1 MRKHPVLVSAV
12 LTALV
17 CGCVAVAVSS
27 SAPDA
32 GNAEVAA
39 GASMDSTSSA
49 VLGYAVY
56 WDEWP
61 DTVTAAP
68 AEVAEAMEPV
78 VAVAEPEK
86 PAPVGET
93 GSASPSGKTTAPSP
107 SKPAPVPAPVPAPA
121 PTPAPTP
128 APAPTP
134 PPAAAAPEVIG
145 GYGASIASYINP
157 SATYDSA
164 LQSQCIA
171 QAKRMALASALSH
184 SSYAPESCASF
195 GDGMT
200 ALGGGGG
207 GVAGALF
214 GHCPQ
219 LGSCSRLGVGL
230 VLYSGTLWVVAQG
243 GE

>member
-17 CGCVAVAVSS
+17 CGGVIVAASM

-32 GNAEVAA
+32 GGTAAAA
-39 GASMDSTSSA
+39 GASPDPASSA
-49 VLGYAVY
+49 VPGYAIY

-68 AEVAEAMEPV
+68 AEVAESSETV
-78 VAVAEPEK
+78 VAVAA
-86 PAPVGET
+86 PATSAPAGET
-93 GSASPSGKTTAPSP
+93 GSASSSGKAAAPSP
-107 SKPAPVPAPVPAPA
+107 SKPAPAPEPA
-121 PTPAPTP
+121 P

-134 PPAAAAPEVIG
+134 PPAPAAPEVVG

-184 SSYAPESCASF
+184 SSYAPESCAKF

-207 GVAGALF
+207 GVAGALY

-219 LGSCSRLGVGL
+219 LGSCSRIGVGL
-230 VLYSGTLWVVAQG
+230 VLYNGTLWAVAQG

>member
-1 MRKHPVLVSAV
+1 MRKHPVLISAV

-17 CGCVAVAVSS
+17 CGCVGVVASW
-27 SAPDA
+27 SAPETGSAQAPADPA
-32 GNAEVAA
+32 SSGAA
-39 GASMDSTSSA
+39 GYSA
-49 VLGYAVY
+49 Y
-56 WDEWP
+56 WEEWP

-68 AEVAEAMEPV
+68 AGVAEATETV
-78 VAVAEPEK
+78 VAVVAPET
-86 PAPVGET
+86 PAPAGET
-93 GSASPSGKTTAPSP
+93 GSASSSGKTTAPRP
-107 SKPAPVPAPVPAPA
+107 SKPAPAPAPAPAPVPA
-121 PTPAPTP
+121 P

-134 PPAAAAPEVIG
+134 PPASAAPEVIG

-157 SATYDSA
+157 SATYDST
-164 LQSQCIA
+164 LQSPCIA

-207 GVAGALF
+207 GVAGALY

-230 VLYSGTLWVVAQG
+230 VLYNGKLWAVAQG

>member
-1 MRKHPVLVSAV
+1 MRKHPVLVSGV

-17 CGCVAVAVSS
+17 CGGVIVAASM
-27 SAPDA
+27 SALDA
-32 GNAEVAA
+32 GGGAAAA
-39 GASMDSTSSA
+39 GASPDHASSA
-49 VLGYAVY
+49 VLGYAIY

-68 AEVAEAMEPV
+68 AKVAESPEAV
-78 VAVAEPEK
+78 VAVAAPDTSA
-86 PAPVGET
+86 PAGET
-93 GSASPSGKTTAPSP
+93 GSASSSGKATAPSP
-107 SKPAPVPAPVPAPA
+107 SKLAPVPAPA
-121 PTPAPTP
+121 PAP

-134 PPAAAAPEVIG
+134 PPAPAAPEVIG
-145 GYGASIASYINP
+145 GYGASIANYINP
-157 SATYDSA
+157 SAAYDSA

-207 GVAGALF
+207 GVAGALY

-230 VLYSGTLWVVAQG
+230 VLYNGTLWAVAQG

>member
-1 MRKHPVLVSAV
+1 MRKHPVLISAV

-17 CGCVAVAVSS
+17 CGCVAVAASL
-27 SAPDA
+27 SAPGA
-32 GNAEVAA
+32 GNAEAAA
-39 GASMDSTSSA
+39 GNSPDSASSA
-49 VLGYAVY
+49 VLGYAIY

-61 DTVTAAP
+61 DTVTSAP
-68 AEVAEAMEPV
+68 AGVAYATETV
-78 VAVAEPEK
+78 VAVAAPETS
-86 PAPVGET
+86 APVGET
-93 GSASPSGKTTAPSP
+93 GSASSSGKTTAPSA
-107 SKPAPVPAPVPAPA
+107 SKPAPVPAPAPEPAPAPAPAPA
-121 PTPAPTP
+121 PTPAP
-128 APAPTP
+128 AP
-134 PPAAAAPEVIG
+134 AAPEVIG
-145 GYGASIASYINP
+145 GYGASIANYINP

-171 QAKRMALASALSH
+171 QAKRMALAGALSH
-184 SSYAPESCASF
+184 SSYAPESCAKF

-207 GVAGALF
+207 GVAGALY

-230 VLYSGTLWVVAQG
+230 VLHNGTLWAVAQG

>member
-17 CGCVAVAVSS
+17 CGGVIVAASM
-27 SAPDA
+27 SASDTGGA
-32 GNAEVAA
+32 QAAA
-39 GASMDSTSSA
+39 GASPDSASS
-49 VLGYAVY
+49 VVPGYPIY

-68 AEVAEAMEPV
+68 AEVAESPETV
-78 VAVAEPEK
+78 LAVAAPDTSA
-86 PAPVGET
+86 PAGET
-93 GSASPSGKTTAPSP
+93 GSASPSGRTTTPSP
-107 SKPAPVPAPVPAPA
+107 SKPAPAPEPAPA
-121 PTPAPTP
+121 PAP

-134 PPAAAAPEVIG
+134 PPAPAATEVVG

-157 SATYDSA
+157 SAIYDSA

-184 SSYAPESCASF
+184 SSYAPESCAKF

-207 GVAGALF
+207 GVAGALY

-230 VLYSGTLWVVAQG
+230 VLYNGTLWAVAQG

>member
-17 CGCVAVAVSS
+17 CGGVIVAASM

-32 GNAEVAA
+32 GGAAAAA
-39 GASMDSTSSA
+39 GASPDRASSA
-49 VLGYAVY
+49 VPGYAIY

-68 AEVAEAMEPV
+68 AEVAESPETV
-78 VAVAEPEK
+78 VAVVTPETLA
-86 PAPVGET
+86 PAGET
-93 GSASPSGKTTAPSP
+93 GPANSSSKTTAPSP
-107 SKPAPVPAPVPAPA
+107 SKPAPVPAPAPEPAPAPA

-128 APAPTP
+128 PPAP
-134 PPAAAAPEVIG
+134 AAPEVIG
-145 GYGASIASYINP
+145 GYGASIANYINP

-184 SSYAPESCASF
+184 SSYAPESCAKF

-207 GVAGALF
+207 GVAGALY

-219 LGSCSRLGVGL
+219 LGSSSRIGVGL
-230 VLYSGTLWVVAQG
+230 VLYNGTLWAVAQG

>member
-17 CGCVAVAVSS
+17 CGGVIVAASM

-32 GNAEVAA
+32 GGA
-39 GASMDSTSSA
+39 GAAWGNSPDSTSSA
-49 VLGYAVY
+49 VSGYSIY

-68 AEVAEAMEPV
+68 AEVAEAVETVM
-78 VAVAEPEK
+78 AVATPETS
-86 PAPVGET
+86 APVGET
-93 GSASPSGKTTAPSP
+93 GSASSSGRTTAPSS
-107 SKPAPVPAPVPAPA
+107 SKPAPAPEPAPA
-121 PTPAPTP
+121 PAP

-134 PPAAAAPEVIG
+134 PPAPAAPEVIG

-164 LQSQCIA
+164 LQSQCVA

-207 GVAGALF
+207 GVAGALY

-230 VLYSGTLWVVAQG
+230 VLYNGTLWAVAQG

>member
-17 CGCVAVAVSS
+17 CGCVVVAASS

-32 GNAEVAA
+32 GNAEAAA
-39 GASMDSTSSA
+39 GASKDSTSSA
-49 VLGYAVY
+49 TLGYAVY
-56 WDEWP
+56 WDQWP

-68 AEVAEAMEPV
+68 AEVAEDIEPV
-78 VAVAEPEK
+78 AAVVAPET
-86 PAPVGET
+86 PAPAGET
-93 GSASPSGKTTAPSP
+93 ESTSSSGKATAPSP
-107 SKPAPVPAPVPAPA
+107 SKPAPVPAPVTP
-121 PTPAPTP
+121 PTPAPEPAP

-134 PPAAAAPEVIG
+134 PPAPAAPEVIG
-145 GYGASIASYINP
+145 GYGTSIASYINP
-157 SATYDSA
+157 SATYDST

-207 GVAGALF
+207 GVAGALY

-230 VLYSGTLWVVAQG
+230 VLYNGTLWAVAQG

>member
-1 MRKHPVLVSAV
+1 MRKHPVLISAV

-17 CGCVAVAVSS
+17 CGCVGVAVSA

-32 GNAEVAA
+32 EVAEAAA
-39 GASMDSTSSA
+39 GASPDSASSA
-49 VLGYAVY
+49 VLGYAIY

-68 AEVAEAMEPV
+68 AEVAAAPET
-78 VAVAEPEK
+78 AVALEAPETSA
-86 PAPVGET
+86 PAGET
-93 GSASPSGKTTAPSP
+93 GSASSSGRTTAPSP
-107 SKPAPVPAPVPAPA
+107 SKPAPVPAPAPA
-121 PTPAPTP
+121 P

-134 PPAAAAPEVIG
+134 PPAPAAPEVVG

-207 GVAGALF
+207 GVAGALY

-219 LGSCSRLGVGL
+219 LGSSSRIGVGL
-230 VLYSGTLWVVAQG
+230 VLYNGTLWAVAQG

>member
-1 MRKHPVLVSAV
+1 MRKHPVLISAV

-17 CGCVAVAVSS
+17 CGCLGVVAAW

-32 GNAEVAA
+32 GRAQAA
-39 GASMDSTSSA
+39 ADPASSGSA
-49 VLGYAVY
+49 GYSVY

-61 DTVTAAP
+61 NTVTAAP
-68 AEVAEAMEPV
+68 AEAAEATEPV
-78 VAVAEPEK
+78 VVVAAPETSG
-86 PAPVGET
+86 PAGEA
-93 GSASPSGKTTAPSP
+93 GSAASSGKATAPSP
-107 SKPAPVPAPVPAPA
+107 SKPAPTA
-121 PTPAPTP
+121 APTP
-128 APAPTP
+128 APAPAPAPAP
-134 PPAAAAPEVIG
+134 PPAPAAPEVVG
-145 GYGASIASYINP
+145 GYGTSIATYINP

-171 QAKRMALASALSH
+171 QAKRMALAGALSH

-207 GVAGALF
+207 GVAGALY

-230 VLYSGTLWVVAQG
+230 VLYNGTLWAVVQG

>member
-17 CGCVAVAVSS
+17 CGCVIVAASL

-32 GNAEVAA
+32 GGAQAA
-39 GASMDSTSSA
+39 TGASPDPASSP
-49 VLGYAVY
+49 VLGYAIY

-68 AEVAEAMEPV
+68 AEVAESPETV
-78 VAVAEPEK
+78 VAVAAPDTSA
-86 PAPVGET
+86 PAGET
-93 GSASPSGKTTAPSP
+93 GSTSSSGKATAPSP
-107 SKPAPVPAPVPAPA
+107 SKPAPVPAPAPEPAPAPA
-121 PTPAPTP
+121 PTPAP
-128 APAPTP
+128 AP
-134 PPAAAAPEVIG
+134 AAPEVIG
-145 GYGASIASYINP
+145 GYGASIANYINP

-184 SSYAPESCASF
+184 SSYAPESCAKF

-207 GVAGALF
+207 GVAGALY

-219 LGSCSRLGVGL
+219 LGSCSCLGVGL
-230 VLYSGTLWVVAQG
+230 VLYNGTLWAVAQG

>member
-1 MRKHPVLVSAV
+1 MRKHPALVSAV

-17 CGCVAVAVSS
+17 CGGVVVAASM

-32 GNAEVAA
+32 GDTAAAA
-39 GASMDSTSSA
+39 GASPDPASSA
-49 VLGYAVY
+49 VLGYAIY

-68 AEVAEAMEPV
+68 AEVAESPETV
-78 VAVAEPEK
+78 VAVAAPDTSA
-86 PAPVGET
+86 PAGET
-93 GSASPSGKTTAPSP
+93 GSASSSGKATAPSP
-107 SKPAPVPAPVPAPA
+107 SKPAPAPAPA
-121 PTPAPTP
+121 PEPAPAP

-134 PPAAAAPEVIG
+134 PPAPAAPEVIG
-145 GYGASIASYINP
+145 GYGASIANYINP
-157 SATYDSA
+157 SATYDST

-184 SSYAPESCASF
+184 SSYAPESCAKF

-207 GVAGALF
+207 GVAGALY

-219 LGSCSRLGVGL
+219 LGSCSRIGVGL
-230 VLYSGTLWVVAQG
+230 VLYNGTLWAVAQG

>member
-17 CGCVAVAVSS
+17 CGCVIVAASL

-32 GNAEVAA
+32 GGAQAAAVASPDPA
-39 GASMDSTSSA
+39 SSA
-49 VLGYAVY
+49 VLGYAIY

-68 AEVAEAMEPV
+68 AEVAEVPETI
-78 VAVAEPEK
+78 VAVAAPDTSA
-86 PAPVGET
+86 PAGET
-93 GSASPSGKTTAPSP
+93 GSASSSGKATAPSP
-107 SKPAPVPAPVPAPA
+107 SKPAPAPELAPAPAPAPA
-121 PTPAPTP
+121 PTPAP
-128 APAPTP
+128 AP
-134 PPAAAAPEVIG
+134 AAPEVIG
-145 GYGASIASYINP
+145 GYGASIANYINP

-207 GVAGALF
+207 GVAGALY

-219 LGSCSRLGVGL
+219 LGSCSRIGVGL
-230 VLYSGTLWVVAQG
+230 VLYNGTLWAVAQG

>member
-1 MRKHPVLVSAV
+1 MRRHPVLVSAV

-17 CGCVAVAVSS
+17 CGGVIVAASL

-32 GNAEVAA
+32 GGAA
-39 GASMDSTSSA
+39 ATAGVSPDSTSSA
-49 VLGYAVY
+49 VQGYAVY

-68 AEVAEAMEPV
+68 AGVTEAPETV
-78 VAVAEPEK
+78 VAIAAPETLA
-86 PAPVGET
+86 PAGEA
-93 GSASPSGKTTAPSP
+93 GSASPSGRTTAPSP
-107 SKPAPVPAPVPAPA
+107 SRPAPA
-121 PTPAPTP
+121 PEPAPAPAP

-134 PPAAAAPEVIG
+134 PPAPAAPEVVG

-157 SATYDSA
+157 SATYDST

-207 GVAGALF
+207 GVAGALY

-230 VLYSGTLWVVAQG
+230 VLYNGTLWAVAQG

>member
-17 CGCVAVAVSS
+17 CGCVAAAASS

-32 GNAEVAA
+32 GNAEAAA
-39 GASMDSTSSA
+39 GNSPDSTSSA
-49 VLGYAVY
+49 VRGYAIY

-68 AEVAEAMEPV
+68 AAVAEAAEMV
-78 VAVAEPEK
+78 VAVAAPETPV
-86 PAPVGET
+86 PAGET
-93 GSASPSGKTTAPSP
+93 GPASPSGKTTAPSP
-107 SKPAPVPAPVPAPA
+107 SKPAPAPAPA
-121 PTPAPTP
+121 PAPGP

-134 PPAAAAPEVIG
+134 PPAPATPEVIG

-157 SATYDSA
+157 SATYDST
-164 LQSQCIA
+164 LQSQCVA

-207 GVAGALF
+207 GVAGALY

-230 VLYSGTLWVVAQG
+230 VLYNGTLWAVAQG

>member
-1 MRKHPVLVSAV
+1 MRKHPVLISAV

-17 CGCVAVAVSS
+17 CGCVGVAVSA

-32 GNAEVAA
+32 EVNEASA
-39 GASMDSTSSA
+39 GVSPDSASDA
-49 VLGYAVY
+49 VFEYAVY

-61 DTVTAAP
+61 NTVTAAP
-68 AEVAEAMEPV
+68 AEVAEATEPV
-78 VAVAEPEK
+78 VVVAAPEASA
-86 PAPVGET
+86 PAGEA
-93 GSASPSGKTTAPSP
+93 GSAASSGKTTAPSP
-107 SKPAPVPAPVPAPA
+107 SKPVPTAA
-121 PTPAPTP
+121 PTPPPAP

-134 PPAAAAPEVIG
+134 PPAPAAPEVIG

-157 SATYDSA
+157 SATYDST

-171 QAKRMALASALSH
+171 QAKRMALAGALSH

-207 GVAGALF
+207 GVAGALY

-230 VLYSGTLWVVAQG
+230 VLYNGTLWAVVQG

>member
-1 MRKHPVLVSAV
+1 V
-12 LTALV
+12 
-17 CGCVAVAVSS
+17 
-27 SAPDA
+27 
-32 GNAEVAA
+32 
-39 GASMDSTSSA
+39 
-49 VLGYAVY
+49 
-56 WDEWP
+56 
-61 DTVTAAP
+61 
-68 AEVAEAMEPV
+68 
-78 VAVAEPEK
+78 
-86 PAPVGET
+86 
-93 GSASPSGKTTAPSP
+93 
-107 SKPAPVPAPVPAPA
+107 
-121 PTPAPTP
+121 P

-134 PPAAAAPEVIG
+134 PPAPAAPEVIG
-145 GYGASIASYINP
+145 GYGASIANYINP

-195 GDGMT
+195 GDGIT

-207 GVAGALF
+207 GVAGALY

-230 VLYSGTLWVVAQG
+230 VLYNGTLWAVAQG

>member
-17 CGCVAVAVSS
+17 CGCMAVAASL

-32 GNAEVAA
+32 GSAQAAA
-39 GASMDSTSSA
+39 GASKDSTPSA
-49 VLGYAVY
+49 TLGYAIY

-68 AEVAEAMEPV
+68 AEVAEAPETV
-78 VAVAEPEK
+78 AAVAAPETLA
-86 PAPVGET
+86 PAGET
-93 GSASPSGKTTAPSP
+93 GSASPSGRTTAPS
-107 SKPAPVPAPVPAPA
+107 SSNPAPISAPAPA
-121 PTPAPTP
+121 P

-134 PPAAAAPEVIG
+134 PPAPAAPEVVG
-145 GYGASIASYINP
+145 GYGVSIASYINP

-207 GVAGALF
+207 GVAGALY

-219 LGSCSRLGVGL
+219 LGSCSRLGVGV
-230 VLYSGTLWVVAQG
+230 VLYNGTLWAVAQG

>member
-17 CGCVAVAVSS
+17 CGGVIVAASM

-32 GNAEVAA
+32 GGAAAAA
-39 GASMDSTSSA
+39 GASPDPASSA
-49 VLGYAVY
+49 VPGYGIY

-68 AEVAEAMEPV
+68 AEVAESPETV
-78 VAVAEPEK
+78 VAVAAPDTSA
-86 PAPVGET
+86 PAGGT
-93 GSASPSGKTTAPSP
+93 GSASSSGRTTAPSP
-107 SKPAPVPAPVPAPA
+107 SKPAPVPAPAPA
-121 PTPAPTP
+121 P

-134 PPAAAAPEVIG
+134 PPAPAAPEVVG

-207 GVAGALF
+207 GVAGALY

-230 VLYSGTLWVVAQG
+230 VLYNGTLWAVAQG

>member
-1 MRKHPVLVSAV
+1 MRKHPVLISAV

-17 CGCVAVAVSS
+17 CGCVAGAASL
-27 SAPDA
+27 SAPDSR
-32 GNAEVAA
+32 NA
-39 GASMDSTSSA
+39 GAVWGNSPDSTSSA
-49 VLGYAVY
+49 VSGYSIY

-68 AEVAEAMEPV
+68 AEVAEAPEMV
-78 VAVAEPEK
+78 VAVAAPETSA
-86 PAPVGET
+86 PAGET

-107 SKPAPVPAPVPAPA
+107 SKPAPVPAPAPA
-121 PTPAPTP
+121 P

-134 PPAAAAPEVIG
+134 PPAPAAPEVVG
-145 GYGASIASYINP
+145 GYGASIASCINP

-184 SSYAPESCASF
+184 SSHAPESCASF

-207 GVAGALF
+207 GVAGALY

-230 VLYSGTLWVVAQG
+230 VLYNGTLWAVAQG

>member
-1 MRKHPVLVSAV
+1 MRKHPVLISAV

-17 CGCVAVAVSS
+17 CGCVVVAASM
-27 SAPDA
+27 SAPGA
-32 GNAEVAA
+32 GNAEAAA
-39 GASMDSTSSA
+39 GASKDSTSPA
-49 VLGYAVY
+49 ICGYAIY

-68 AEVAEAMEPV
+68 AGVAEAPEMV
-78 VAVAEPEK
+78 VAVAAPETSA
-86 PAPVGET
+86 PAGET
-93 GSASPSGKTTAPSP
+93 GSAGSSGKMTASSP
-107 SKPAPVPAPVPAPA
+107 SKPAPAPAPA

-134 PPAAAAPEVIG
+134 PPAPAAPEVIG

-207 GVAGALF
+207 GVAGALY

-219 LGSCSRLGVGL
+219 LGSSSRLGVGL
-230 VLYSGTLWVVAQG
+230 VLYNGTLWAVAQG

>member
-1 MRKHPVLVSAV
+1 MHKHPILVAAV

-17 CGCVAVAVSS
+17 CGCVAATASL

-32 GNAEVAA
+32 GGAAAAA
-39 GASMDSTSSA
+39 GASPDLASSA
-49 VLGYAVY
+49 VPGYAIY

-68 AEVAEAMEPV
+68 AEVAEASETV
-78 VAVAEPEK
+78 VAVAAPETSA
-86 PAPVGET
+86 PAGET
-93 GSASPSGKTTAPSP
+93 GSASSSGKATAPSS
-107 SKPAPVPAPVPAPA
+107 SKPAPISAPAPA
-121 PTPAPTP
+121 P

-134 PPAAAAPEVIG
+134 PPAPAAPEVIG
-145 GYGASIASYINP
+145 GYGASIANYINP

-184 SSYAPESCASF
+184 SSYAPESCAKF

-207 GVAGALF
+207 GVAGALY

-219 LGSCSRLGVGL
+219 LGSSSRIGVGL
-230 VLYSGTLWVVAQG
+230 VLYNGTLWAVAQG

>member
-17 CGCVAVAVSS
+17 CGCVAVAASLG
-27 SAPDA
+27 APDA
-32 GNAEVAA
+32 GSAEAAA
-39 GASMDSTSSA
+39 GTSPDSTSSA
-49 VLGYAVY
+49 VLGYAIY

-68 AEVAEAMEPV
+68 TEVVETPETV
-78 VAVAEPEK
+78 VAVVTPETSA
-86 PAPVGET
+86 PADDT
-93 GSASPSGKTTAPSP
+93 GTASSGKATAPSP
-107 SKPAPVPAPVPAPA
+107 SKPAPVPAPA
-121 PTPAPTP
+121 PTPAPAPAP

-134 PPAAAAPEVIG
+134 PPAPAAPEIIG
-145 GYGASIASYINP
+145 GYGASIANYINP
-157 SATYDSA
+157 SATYDST

-207 GVAGALF
+207 GVAGALY

-230 VLYSGTLWVVAQG
+230 VLYNGTLWAVAQG

>member
-1 MRKHPVLVSAV
+1 M
-12 LTALV
+12 
-17 CGCVAVAVSS
+17 

-32 GNAEVAA
+32 GGAAAAA
-39 GASMDSTSSA
+39 GASPDRASSA
-49 VLGYAVY
+49 VPGYAIY

-68 AEVAEAMEPV
+68 AEVAEAPETV
-78 VAVAEPEK
+78 AAVAAPETLAPAGEP
-86 PAPVGET
+86 
-93 GSASPSGKTTAPSP
+93 GSASSSGKTTAPSP
-107 SKPAPVPAPVPAPA
+107 SKPAPAPEPA
-121 PTPAPTP
+121 PTPAP

-134 PPAAAAPEVIG
+134 PPAPAAPEVVG

-184 SSYAPESCASF
+184 SSYAPESCAKF

-200 ALGGGGG
+200 ALGGSGG
-207 GVAGALF
+207 GVAGALY

-219 LGSCSRLGVGL
+219 LGSCSRIGVGL
-230 VLYSGTLWVVAQG
+230 VLYNGTLWAVAQG

>member
-1 MRKHPVLVSAV
+1 MRKHPVLISAV

-17 CGCVAVAVSS
+17 CVCAFAAASS

-32 GNAEVAA
+32 GGAAAAA
-39 GASMDSTSSA
+39 GASPDSVSSA
-49 VLGYAVY
+49 VPGYAIY

-68 AEVAEAMEPV
+68 AKVTESPETV
-78 VAVAEPEK
+78 VAVAAPDTSA
-86 PAPVGET
+86 PAGET
-93 GSASPSGKTTAPSP
+93 GSASSPGKATAPSP
-107 SKPAPVPAPVPAPA
+107 SKPAPVPAPAPAPAPA

-128 APAPTP
+128 PPAP
-134 PPAAAAPEVIG
+134 AAPEVIG
-145 GYGASIASYINP
+145 GYGASIANYINP

-184 SSYAPESCASF
+184 SSYAPESCAKF

-207 GVAGALF
+207 GVAGALY

-230 VLYSGTLWVVAQG
+230 VLYNGTLWAVAQG